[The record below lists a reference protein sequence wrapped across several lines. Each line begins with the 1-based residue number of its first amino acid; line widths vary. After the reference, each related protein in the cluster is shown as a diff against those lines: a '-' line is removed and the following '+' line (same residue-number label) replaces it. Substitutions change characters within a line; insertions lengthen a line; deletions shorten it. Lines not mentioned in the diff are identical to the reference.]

1 MRSCGKSGGGG
12 CLLKRETRGFGMDGY
27 LRARELIGS
36 RGEALTGGN
45 KSSDKRGGFIFFGE
59 I

>member
-1 MRSCGKSGGGG
+1 MVKVGWGLSVEAGDTGV
-12 CLLKRETRGFGMDGY
+12 EMDGY

-45 KSSDKRGGFIFFGE
+45 KSSGAGLFFRRTL